1 MFSAFHTALIEPA
14 NLLWPSA
21 AHLALTAF
29 LYVWL
34 SVERGLSVLGQRNRY
49 SDFARPGGDM
59 GRGARVASNL
69 RNQFEAPPFF
79 HMLVLALVLSGD
91 PVQGQ
96 LWLAWVFVI
105 GRVLHTGVQ
114 TLTDNV
120 VLRGI
125 VFSINFLALVGMW
138 VSFFFGMLSSG

>member
-1 MFSAFHTALIEPA
+1 LFGAFHTALIEPA

-79 HMLVLALVLSGD
+79 HMLILALVLGGD

-120 VLRGI
+120 VLRGM
-125 VFSINFLALVGMW
+125 VFSINFLALAGLW
-138 VSFFFGMLSSG
+138 LSFFFQAFSSG

>member
-1 MFSAFHTALIEPA
+1 MFGAFQTALIEPA
-14 NLLWPSA
+14 DLLWPSA

-34 SVERGLSVLGQRNRY
+34 SVERALSVLKQRNRY
-49 SDFARPGGDM
+49 ADFARPGGDA
-59 GRGARVASNL
+59 GRGARVAANL

-79 HMLVLALVLSGD
+79 HMLILALVLGGD

-96 LWLAWVFVI
+96 LWLAWVFVF

-120 VLRGI
+120 VLRGS
-125 VFSINFLALVGMW
+125 VFAINFSALVGLW
-138 VSFFFGMLSSG
+138 LSFFFQAFNSA